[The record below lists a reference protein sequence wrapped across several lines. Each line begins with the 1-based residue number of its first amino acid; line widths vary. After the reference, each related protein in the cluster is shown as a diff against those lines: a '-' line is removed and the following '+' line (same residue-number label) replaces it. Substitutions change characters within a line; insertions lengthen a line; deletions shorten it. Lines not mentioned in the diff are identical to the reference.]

1 MWLYPDG
8 ARILELSTKATPQE
22 ALMVAVEVRR
32 FLEGKGI
39 DTSGQQQTKTR
50 TALDFYAAELRAAAD
65 PGERP

>member
-1 MWLYPDG
+1 
-8 ARILELSTKATPQE
+8 
-22 ALMVAVEVRR
+22 MVAVEVRR

-50 TALDFYAAELRAAAD
+50 TALDFYAAELRAAPD